1 MFISIEITQNKTGD
15 FMEILNIIILSVVS
29 FVVLFILSKLMGFR
43 AIAELSFFDYVVGIT
58 IGSVAAEMCTN
69 LDIEWW
75 KGITAMVVY
84 TLLDVAFIFLSQ
96 KSLKAR
102 KFISGVPIILIDNGK
117 FIKHNLKKA
126 RIELNDLLTSAR
138 LAGYFNISDIQ
149 FAIMETSGKI
159 SFMPIPQE
167 RPLCPTDF
175 NFTPEAQSLQVN
187 VIMDGKI
194 VENNLA
200 AAGITKKELVRRVHQ
215 KNKEVK
221 DIFLATIDSKKV
233 LTIFDK

>member
-1 MFISIEITQNKTGD
+1 
-15 FMEILNIIILSVVS
+15 MEILNIIILSVVS

-75 KGITAMVVY
+75 KGFTAMVVY

-117 FIKHNLKKA
+117 IIKHNLKKA
-126 RIELNDLLTSAR
+126 RIELNDLLTFAR

>member
-1 MFISIEITQNKTGD
+1 
-15 FMEILNIIILSVVS
+15 MEILNIIILSVVS

-75 KGITAMVVY
+75 KGVTAMVVY

-117 FIKHNLKKA
+117 IIKHNLKKA
-126 RIELNDLLTSAR
+126 RIELNDLLTFAR

>member
-1 MFISIEITQNKTGD
+1 M
-15 FMEILNIIILSVVS
+15 
-29 FVVLFILSKLMGFR
+29 
-43 AIAELSFFDYVVGIT
+43 GIT

-75 KGITAMVVY
+75 KGVTAMVVY

-117 FIKHNLKKA
+117 IIKHNLKKA
-126 RIELNDLLTSAR
+126 RIELNDLLTFAR

-200 AAGITKKELVRRVHQ
+200 AVGITKKELVRRVHQ

>member
-1 MFISIEITQNKTGD
+1 
-15 FMEILNIIILSVVS
+15 MEILNIIILSVVS

-75 KGITAMVVY
+75 KGVTAMVVY

-117 FIKHNLKKA
+117 IIKHNLKKA
-126 RIELNDLLTSAR
+126 RIELNDLLTFAR

-200 AAGITKKELVRRVHQ
+200 AVGITKKELVRRVHQ

>member
-1 MFISIEITQNKTGD
+1 
-15 FMEILNIIILSVVS
+15 MEILNIIILSVVS

-75 KGITAMVVY
+75 KGVTAMVVY

-117 FIKHNLKKA
+117 IIKHNLKKA
-126 RIELNDLLTSAR
+126 RIELNDLLTFAR

-200 AAGITKKELVRRVHQ
+200 AAGITKKELVRQVHQ

>member
-1 MFISIEITQNKTGD
+1 
-15 FMEILNIIILSVVS
+15 MEILNIIILSVVS

-75 KGITAMVVY
+75 KGVTAMVVY

-117 FIKHNLKKA
+117 IIKHNLKKA
-126 RIELNDLLTSAR
+126 RIELDDLLTFAR

-200 AAGITKKELVRRVHQ
+200 AAGITKKELVRKVH
-215 KNKEVK
+215 KRNKEVK
-221 DIFLATIDSKKV
+221 DIFLGTIDSKKV

>member
-1 MFISIEITQNKTGD
+1 MD
-15 FMEILNIIILSVVS
+15 FLNIVILSVVS
-29 FVVLFILSKLMGFR
+29 FVVLFILSKIMGFR

-75 KGITAMVVY
+75 KGVTAMAVY
-84 TLLDVAFIFLSQ
+84 TLLDMIFILLSQ

-117 FIKHNLKKA
+117 IIKHNLKKA
-126 RIELNDLLTSAR
+126 RIELDDLISFAR
-138 LAGYFNISDIQ
+138 VAGYFNIRDIQ

-159 SFMPIPQE
+159 SFMPIPQQ
-167 RPLCPTDF
+167 RPLNPQDF
-175 NFTPEAQSLQVN
+175 NFTPEKESLQVN

-194 VENNLA
+194 VESNLA
-200 AAGITKKELVRRVHQ
+200 AAGITKKELVRKVH
-215 KNKEVK
+215 KRNKEVK
-221 DIFLATIDSKKV
+221 DIFLATIDANKV

>member
-1 MFISIEITQNKTGD
+1 
-15 FMEILNIIILSVVS
+15 MEILNIIILSVVS

-75 KGITAMVVY
+75 KGVTAMVVY
-84 TLLDVAFIFLSQ
+84 TLLDVTFIVLSQ

-102 KFISGVPIILIDNGK
+102 KFISGLPIILIDNGK
-117 FIKHNLKKA
+117 IIKHNLKKA
-126 RIELNDLLTSAR
+126 RIELDDLLTSAR

-200 AAGITKKELVRRVHQ
+200 AAGITKKELVRRVHR

-221 DIFLATIDSKKV
+221 DIFLGTMDSKKV

>member
-1 MFISIEITQNKTGD
+1 
-15 FMEILNIIILSVVS
+15 MEILNIIILSVVS

-75 KGITAMVVY
+75 KGFTAMVVY

-117 FIKHNLKKA
+117 IIKHNLKKA
-126 RIELNDLLTSAR
+126 RIELNDLLTFAR

-200 AAGITKKELVRRVHQ
+200 AAGITKKELVRRMHQ

>member
-1 MFISIEITQNKTGD
+1 
-15 FMEILNIIILSVVS
+15 MEILNIIILSVVS

-75 KGITAMVVY
+75 KGVTAMVVY

-117 FIKHNLKKA
+117 IIKHNLKKA
-126 RIELNDLLTSAR
+126 RIELHDLLTFAR